1 MSLPSMP
8 KSFEDVPGPL
18 QEGICQGLQ
27 PNEIVRHLIFSPEFK
42 AGKFRTLESVF
53 CVTDRRWLA
62 VLRQPDGNIILDSAP
77 FECTLLVALTIV
89 LLHGGLKIDFAKEGR
104 SRSMVLH
111 FNTVMQAL
119 YSAAIRD
126 LLDGIDESHSPH
138 LLLDAKSRSMLQ
150 HWPLKY
156 QNYAVIYMPR
166 GSSLLAAVHW
176 DTLRGAFGRE
186 IGPSAALLLS
196 DRHLVLI
203 AEEKSFRRFGFRR
216 DAKYGGIISYI
227 PRQRLVRHEITE
239 RRRVRSLALELR
251 VGETAEKL
259 ELLLPIEKCA
269 EVLRLI
275 QQAESKGAKPL
286 RGTINAT

>member
-8 KSFEDVPGPL
+8 RSFEDAPWPL

-27 PNEIVRHLIFSPEFK
+27 SNEIVRHLIFSPEFK

-62 VLRQPDGNIILDSAP
+62 VLKQRDGNVILDAAP
-77 FECTLLVALTIV
+77 FEYTLLVALTIV
-89 LLHGGLKIDFAKEGR
+89 LLHGGLKIDFVREER

-126 LLDGIDESHSPH
+126 LLDGIDQSNGPQ
-138 LLLDAKSRSMLQ
+138 LFLDAKSRSMLQ

-166 GSSLLAAVHW
+166 GSSLRAAVHW

-186 IGPSAALLLS
+186 LGPSAALLLS

-203 AEEKSFRRFGFRR
+203 AEEKSVGRFGFRR
-216 DAKYGGIISYI
+216 EAKYGGIISYI
-227 PRQRLVRHEITE
+227 PRQRLVRYEITE

-259 ELLLPIEKCA
+259 ELLLPIEKCT
-269 EVLRLI
+269 EVLRLME
-275 QQAESKGAKPL
+275 QGESKGAKPS
-286 RGTINAT
+286 RGTINGT

>member
-1 MSLPSMP
+1 
-8 KSFEDVPGPL
+8 
-18 QEGICQGLQ
+18 
-27 PNEIVRHLIFSPEFK
+27 
-42 AGKFRTLESVF
+42 LESVF

-62 VLRQPDGNIILDSAP
+62 VLKQRDGNVILDAAP
-77 FECTLLVALTIV
+77 FEYTLLVALTIV
-89 LLHGGLKIDFAKEGR
+89 LLHGGLKIDFVREGR

-126 LLDGIDESHSPH
+126 LLDGIDQSNGPQ
-138 LLLDAKSRSMLQ
+138 LFLDAKSRSMLQ

-166 GSSLLAAVHW
+166 GSSLRAAVHW

-186 IGPSAALLLS
+186 LGPSAALLLS

-203 AEEKSFRRFGFRR
+203 AEEKSVGRFGFRR
-216 DAKYGGIISYI
+216 EAKYGGIISYI
-227 PRQRLVRHEITE
+227 PRQRLVRYEITE

-251 VGETAEKL
+251 VGGDSRKA
-259 ELLLPIEKCA
+259 
-269 EVLRLI
+269 
-275 QQAESKGAKPL
+275 
-286 RGTINAT
+286 

>member
-27 PNEIVRHLIFSPEFK
+27 PNETVRHLVFSPEFK
-42 AGKFRTLESVF
+42 AGKFRMFESVF

-62 VLRQPDGNIILDSAP
+62 LLRQPDGNISLDSAP
-77 FECTLLVALTIV
+77 FECTLLVALTIF
-89 LLHGGLKIDFAKEGR
+89 LLHGGLQIDFAREGKT
-104 SRSMVLH
+104 RSMVLH
-111 FNTVMQAL
+111 FNTVMERL

-126 LLDGIDESHSPH
+126 LLDGIDEIHSPGT
-138 LLLDAKSRSMLQ
+138 LLDPNSREMLQ
-150 HWPLKY
+150 DWPLKF

-166 GSSLLAAVHW
+166 GSPLVSAVHW
-176 DTLRGAFGRE
+176 NTLRGAFGWE
-186 IGPSAALLLS
+186 VGPSAALLLS

-203 AEEKSFRRFGFRR
+203 AEEKSVRRFGFRR

-239 RRRVRSLALELR
+239 RRRARSLALELR

-275 QQAESKGAKPL
+275 QQAESKGAKPS
-286 RGTINAT
+286 RGTMNAT